1 MKFINQAGT
10 FLILA
15 ICWLSIA
22 HANVDGHESGPQEAV
37 EQAANQVIA
46 VLEKEGDEIRGN
58 PDKIYSLVNDHI
70 LPHFDFD
77 KMSYFV
83 LGNAWKS
90 ASEQQ
95 QHDFQDQ
102 FKHLLIRTYTTALS
116 EYSTD
121 GDILYKKV
129 LISPKNENIAI
140 VQTEIRQKGRG
151 PIEVSYRM
159 YRTVDVWR
167 IYDVSIGGVS
177 LVKNYRANFAGQV
190 RSKGL
195 DGLISSLS
203 EHNQPQEDVVTVK
216 PASQIQ

>member
-1 MKFINQAGT
+1 MNFINQAGT
-10 FLILA
+10 FLILT

-22 HANVDGHESGPQEAV
+22 HANSNELGPQEAV
-37 EQAANQVIA
+37 EQAANRIIV
-46 VLEKEGDEIRGN
+46 VLEKEGDAVRGN
-58 PDKIYSLVNDHI
+58 PDKIYSLVNDHV

-77 KMSYFV
+77 RMSYFI

-95 QHDFQDQ
+95 QGDFQEQ
-102 FKHLLIRTYTTALS
+102 FKRLLINTYTTALS

-121 GDILYKKV
+121 GEILYKKV
-129 LISPKNENIAI
+129 MVSPKNDNIAI
-140 VQTEIRQKGRG
+140 VQTEVRQAGRG
-151 PIEVSYRM
+151 PVAVSYRM
-159 YRTVDVWR
+159 YRSEGAWR

-177 LVKNYRANFAGQV
+177 LVTNYRANFAGQV

-203 EHNQPQEDVVTVK
+203 EHNIPKEDVVTVK